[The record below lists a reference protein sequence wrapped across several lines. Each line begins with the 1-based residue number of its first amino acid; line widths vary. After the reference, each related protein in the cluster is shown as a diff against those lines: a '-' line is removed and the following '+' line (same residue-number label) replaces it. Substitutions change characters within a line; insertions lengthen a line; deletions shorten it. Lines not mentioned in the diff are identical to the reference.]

1 MASKINEGTYASP
14 ILIFLAILFKI
25 KNVDQ
30 WQNKVHETL
39 ILVFLLVSYLSKN
52 ICKKGF
58 TLTAQKYH
66 VKS

>member
-1 MASKINEGTYASP
+1 M
-14 ILIFLAILFKI
+14 
-25 KNVDQ
+25 
-30 WQNKVHETL
+30 HETL